1 MSSKFAFS
9 LLFDILKDVANYS
22 QFSKLKKL
30 DSDDKRR
37 YMFIGVFKIKF
48 YIISFSTIVKLH
60 AFLF

>member
-9 LLFDILKDVANYS
+9 LLFDILKDVVNYS

-48 YIISFSTIVKLH
+48 YTISFSTIVKLH